1 MVWEYGPQG
10 QTEEAA
16 GRTQGPPAAAPR
28 TQTARATSP
37 GPSHP
42 PCHRRP
48 GRELTRRLRP
58 DLQCGGKAPSHLEGC
73 CCCCCY

>member
-28 TQTARATSP
+28 TQYN
-37 GPSHP
+37 
-42 PCHRRP
+42 
-48 GRELTRRLRP
+48 REAEQDLT
-58 DLQCGGKAPSHLEGC
+58 QKAAM
-73 CCCCCY
+73 